1 MLKYHENPTTD
12 LLKSLKCESYWE
24 KQINL
29 RRQESIGTYL
39 LAQTRSSVMQ
49 VVPKDITE
57 IVPCIFVHFYVVSAA
72 ANLKHIYYR
81 VNIRIGAA
89 TESHGITTLT
99 T

>member
-1 MLKYHENPTTD
+1 
-12 LLKSLKCESYWE
+12 
-24 KQINL
+24 L

-39 LAQTRSSVMQ
+39 LAQTRSSVTQ

-57 IVPCIFVHFYVVSAA
+57 IVPCICVNFYVVSAA

-81 VNIRIGAA
+81 VNIHIGAA
-89 TESHGITTLT
+89 TVSHGITTLT